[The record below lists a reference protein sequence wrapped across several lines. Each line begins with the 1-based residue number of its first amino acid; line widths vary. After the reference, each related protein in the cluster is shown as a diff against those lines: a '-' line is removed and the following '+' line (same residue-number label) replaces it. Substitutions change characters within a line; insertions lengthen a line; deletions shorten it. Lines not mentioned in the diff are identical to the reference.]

1 MTNPV
6 LTVLRK
12 PTNTALVAAA
22 GLVVIAGLGQL
33 APPRAS
39 DVVPPQKQPLA
50 SSELVCAMTL
60 VSATASSMVSAGV
73 APLDGV
79 TTGLATLADL
89 STASSAVPRT
99 VITRPG
105 VTVTRYFTYTGKIHP
120 PLLARA
126 QGSFAVGYA
135 ADQEAIASSGPARGL
150 ATAPCTSPGTDTWLV
165 GGAATLGRNTQVL
178 LVNDDA
184 RPAQVDVNVYGPA
197 GPISSTASTGV
208 TVAPG
213 SRTILGLTG
222 LAPNVKI
229 AAVHVIARVGRVVAL
244 GTDTLDI
251 GLIPQGMSL
260 LQPTPAAMKVVIPA
274 IVAPVS
280 EARLVVLSPAADT
293 TVTIKM
299 VTPDGLVSPAG
310 IDSVDL
316 QAGKVTTVDVRPALA
331 GQTAGF
337 VLTAD
342 TPIVAG
348 VSVGIRGS
356 RGFREADAI
365 APAPALT
372 GPAVVTGLVG
382 QGRVHEIVLTAPAAA
397 ATVRLQLVTA
407 TSGTAWSTT
416 INVGAGSFS
425 AVRVPVPAA
434 GGALLVVTPIRGG
447 PVYAERYQ
455 AIGQPNG
462 SLVSTSPLL
471 PQRTSALVPGVESV
485 PGSSSR

>member
-6 LTVLRK
+6 LTALRK

-39 DVVPPQKQPLA
+39 DVVPPQKHPLA

-60 VSATASSMVSAGV
+60 ASGTASSTVSAGV

-79 TTGLATLADL
+79 TTGLATLANL
-89 STASSAVPRT
+89 STSSSAVPRT
-99 VITRPG
+99 VITSPG
-105 VTVTRYFTYTGKIHP
+105 VTVTRHMTIKTRP

-135 ADQEAIASSGPARGL
+135 ADQELLALAGPNRGL
-150 ATAPCTSPGTDTWLV
+150 GTAPCTSPATDTWLV
-165 GGAATLGRNTQVL
+165 GGGATLGRTTQVL

-184 RPAQVDVNVYGPA
+184 RAAQVDLEIFGPA
-197 GPISSTASTGV
+197 GPITSTASTGIS
-208 TVAPG
+208 VAPG
-213 SRTILGLTG
+213 GRTLLGLTA
-222 LAPNVKI
+222 LAPNARVT
-229 AAVHVIARVGRVVAL
+229 AVHVISRVGRVVAL
-244 GTDTLDI
+244 GTDALDN
-251 GLIPQGMSL
+251 GLIPLGMSL
-260 LQPTPAAMKVVIPA
+260 LSPTTAGASVVIPA